1 MTGSADP
8 LADAVPR
15 SYWQD
20 LHDLRA
26 STAPLAG
33 DTGADLV
40 VVGAGFTGLWT
51 AIAAKRRDPSHD
63 VMLLE
68 AQHVGYGATGRNGG
82 FVSDSL
88 THGLAHG
95 LALWPGEVDAIAALG
110 RANLDGVRADV
121 AEQGIAADLRLT
133 GKTLVAT
140 TPHQA
145 ADLPALGKLLAE
157 HGEHVELQDATAL
170 RADID
175 SPTYLGGLRIRSG
188 SGTLDPAGLAVGLR
202 EWAARLGVRFH
213 EQTPV
218 TSVEPGTVA
227 TPRGRVRARW
237 VALATNAYPAPLRR
251 LRKYV
256 VPVYDHVLV
265 TEPLTE
271 EQWESLGWR
280 ERQGMTDAGNQ
291 FHYYRPLADGRILW
305 GGYDAIYYFGS
316 STSAAREQRD
326 ASHRLLARHFFET
339 FPQLA
344 GVRFTHRWAG
354 LIDTSSRFVPY
365 VGVDRS
371 GSIGHAIGFTGLGV
385 AYSRFAA
392 GALLDVLGG
401 GTAPAF
407 LAKRPMPFPP
417 EPVRYVAVQA
427 TRAALSREDR
437 TGQRGAWLRLLDRFG
452 VGFNS

>member
-1 MTGSADP
+1 MTGSFDP
-8 LADAVPR
+8 LADAIPR

-20 LHDLRA
+20 LHGLA
-26 STAPLAG
+26 VTTEPLVG
-33 DTGADLV
+33 DREADLV

-51 AIAAKRRDPSHD
+51 AIIAKRRDPSRD

-68 AQHVGYGATGRNGG
+68 AQHVGYGGSGRNGG

-95 LALWPGEVDAIAALG
+95 LALWPGEVDAIAVLG
-110 RANLDGVRADV
+110 RENFDGLRSDV
-121 AEQGIAADLRLT
+121 EQQGIAADLRVT

-145 ADLPALGKLLAE
+145 AGLPALGKVLAE
-157 HGEHVELQDATAL
+157 HGEHVELQDAAAV
-170 RADID
+170 RADVD

-188 SGTLDPAGLAVGLR
+188 SGTLDPAALAVGLR
-202 EWAARLGVRFH
+202 DWADRLGVRRH

-218 TSVEPGTVA
+218 TAVEPGAVV
-227 TPRGRVRARW
+227 TPRGRVRTRR
-237 VALATNAYPAPLRR
+237 VALATNAYPAPVRR

-265 TEPLTE
+265 TEPLTQ
-271 EQWESLGWR
+271 EQWASLGWR
-280 ERQGMTDAGNQ
+280 ERQGVTDAGNQ

-316 STSAAREQRD
+316 STSEAREQRD

-344 GVRFTHRWAG
+344 GIRFTHRWAG

-371 GSIGHAIGFTGLGV
+371 GSIGHALGFTGLGV

-392 GALLDVLGG
+392 GALLDVLDG
-401 GTAPAF
+401 GTARAF
-407 LAKRPMPFPP
+407 LTKRPTPFPP
-417 EPVRYVAVQA
+417 EPLRYFAVQA
-427 TRAALSREDR
+427 TRAALAREDR
-437 TGQRGAWLRLLDRFG
+437 TGRRGAWLRMLDRFG